1 MKIKSIYISAFG
13 GLKDKHLDFS
23 DGFNII
29 YGDNENGKS
38 TVMAFIKMM
47 FYGTERGSAQL
58 SKNPRKKYTPWD
70 GSSMAGSV
78 DFELENKNYRI
89 EREFKS
95 SNSTDKVTVT
105 DLDLGEKTAAPPDV
119 GLQIF
124 GLSAAAFERSVFVG
138 QSGIPEN
145 DSSAEGEINSRL
157 SNMVS
162 SADESV
168 SYDTVEKRI
177 TKAKLA
183 LMSKRGQAGEYDKN
197 LKRLDLLSDRL
208 KKAELIYEEHE
219 QYKENAA
226 ALSSQIESGLKRIS
240 VIKAKLKE
248 EQNIKDAEKLKKLL
262 ETKEELDELNR
273 SLRLSDGGLIDE
285 QFVSKLR
292 FCISR
297 LENIK
302 VSYDAANGEA
312 QRLRENL
319 RLTASSDNSTAS
331 ERSARLAK
339 EVKTYESDIA
349 AVKNEIK
356 ENGSIYNEL
365 SSKEYEIKTK
375 RKGINVPLA
384 VISLLLFSLAAV
396 FVVLRSYIVSAV
408 FVGLF
413 ILLLCLSFVLRPYD
427 KKAIEEF
434 SRRLNEVKLKS
445 DSLKEKE
452 SELFR
457 KYTAASAGLE
467 AFGAALGN
475 DSALLKAQEKQLAES
490 EERAENMRLSL
501 ENAEE
506 ELKELFSR
514 YKSAD
519 NTETIKE
526 QLDGLAKKA
535 AAQKE
540 IKQRLN
546 YLAKDLENISYE
558 EARHRL
564 EALPE
569 NAETEDF
576 TALKA
581 ELEKITGET
590 AERKQALIKIET
602 EDREKLKNAEEPET
616 LKKEIADLK
625 AVTKKQLDFCNAAD
639 IALDTLKDSFAE
651 MRRSYGS
658 ALEKKAGGIFEALT
672 DGKYSGM
679 QISKSFEINA
689 DKNGIFGGKEL
700 AFLSSGTIDQA
711 YLSLRLA
718 LSELMF
724 ENSERLPV
732 FLDDALSQYDDLR
745 TKTALKYLKEYS
757 ENGQIIMF
765 TCHRFVTDY
774 AADTGA
780 VCKDF

>member
-13 GLKDKHLDFS
+13 GLKDKRLDFS

-70 GSSMAGSV
+70 GSPMAGSV

-105 DLDLGEKTAAPPDV
+105 DLDLGEKTVAPPDV

-145 DSSAEGEINSRL
+145 DSSAEGEINSKL

-177 TKAKLA
+177 TKVKLA

-197 LKRLDLLSDRL
+197 LKQLDLLSDRL
-208 KKAELIYEEHE
+208 KKAEAIYEEHE

-248 EQNIKDAEKLKKLL
+248 EQNLKDAEKLKKLL
-262 ETKEELDELNR
+262 ETKAELDELNR
-273 SLRLSDGGLIDE
+273 SLRLSDGGLMDE

-297 LENIK
+297 LENIR
-302 VSYDAANGEA
+302 VSYDAASGEA

-331 ERSARLAK
+331 ERSARLTE
-339 EVKTYESDIA
+339 EVKAYESKIA
-349 AVKNEIK
+349 AVKAEIK
-356 ENGSIYNEL
+356 ENGSLYNEL

-384 VISLLLFSLAAV
+384 VISLLFFLSAAV
-396 FVVLRSYIVSAV
+396 FIVLKSYIVSAV
-408 FVGLF
+408 FAGLF
-413 ILLLCLSFVLRPYD
+413 LLLLCLSFVLRPYD
-427 KKAIEEF
+427 KKAIEGF
-434 SRRLNEVKLKS
+434 GQKFNEVKLKS

-452 SELFR
+452 AELFR

-467 AFGAALGN
+467 AVNAALGN
-475 DSALLKAQEKQLAES
+475 NSALLKAQEKQLAES

-501 ENAEE
+501 ENAEK

-519 NTETIKE
+519 NTEDIKE

-558 EARHRL
+558 EARRRL
-564 EALPE
+564 EALPK

-576 TALKA
+576 AALKA

-602 EDREKLKNAEEPET
+602 EDSERLKNAEEPET

-625 AVTKKQLDFCNAAD
+625 AVTEKQLDFCSAAD

-658 ALEKKAGGIFEALT
+658 ALEKKAGAIFEALT
-672 DGKYSGM
+672 DGRYSGM
-679 QISKSFEINA
+679 QISKSFDINA
-689 DKNGIFGGKEL
+689 EKNGIFGGKEL
-700 AFLSSGTIDQA
+700 AFLSGGTIDQA

-724 ENSERLPV
+724 ENSERLPI
-732 FLDDALSQYDDLR
+732 FLDDALSQYDDFR
-745 TKTALKYLKEYS
+745 AKTALKYLKKYS
-757 ENGQIIMF
+757 ENCQIIMF
-765 TCHRFVTDY
+765 TCHRFVTDS
-774 AADTGA
+774 AAETGA

>member
-13 GLKDKHLDFS
+13 GLKDKRLDFS

-70 GSSMAGSV
+70 GSPMAGSV

-105 DLDLGEKTAAPPDV
+105 DLDLGEKTVAPPDV

-145 DSSAEGEINSRL
+145 DSSAEGEINSKL

-197 LKRLDLLSDRL
+197 LKQLDLLSDRL
-208 KKAELIYEEHE
+208 KKAEAIYEEHE

-248 EQNIKDAEKLKKLL
+248 EQNLKDAEKLKKLL
-262 ETKEELDELNR
+262 ETKAELDELNR
-273 SLRLSDGGLIDE
+273 SLRLSDGGLMDE

-331 ERSARLAK
+331 ERSARLTE
-339 EVKTYESDIA
+339 EVKAYESEIA
-349 AVKNEIK
+349 AVKAEIK
-356 ENGSIYNEL
+356 ENGSLYNEL

-375 RKGINVPLA
+375 RKGFNVPLA
-384 VISLLLFSLAAV
+384 VISLLFFLSAAV
-396 FVVLRSYIVSAV
+396 FIVLKSYFVSAV
-408 FVGLF
+408 FAGLF
-413 ILLLCLSFVLRPYD
+413 LLLLCLSFVLRPYD
-427 KKAIEEF
+427 KKAIEGF
-434 SRRLNEVKLKS
+434 GQKFNEVKLKS

-452 SELFR
+452 AELFR

-467 AFGAALGN
+467 AVNAALGN

-501 ENAEE
+501 ENAEK

-519 NTETIKE
+519 NTEDIKE

-558 EARHRL
+558 EANRRL
-564 EALPE
+564 EALPK

-576 TALKA
+576 AALKA

-602 EDREKLKNAEEPET
+602 EDSERLKNAEEPET

-625 AVTKKQLDFCNAAD
+625 AVTEKQLDFCSAAD

-658 ALEKKAGGIFEALT
+658 ALEKKAGAIFEALT
-672 DGKYSGM
+672 DGRYSGM
-679 QISKSFEINA
+679 QISKSFDINA
-689 DKNGIFGGKEL
+689 EKNGIFGGKEL
-700 AFLSSGTIDQA
+700 AFLSGGTIDQA

-724 ENSERLPV
+724 ENSERLPI
-732 FLDDALSQYDDLR
+732 FLDDALSQYDDFR
-745 TKTALKYLKEYS
+745 AKTALKYLKKYS
-757 ENGQIIMF
+757 ENCQIIMF
-765 TCHRFVTDY
+765 TCHRFVTDS
-774 AADTGA
+774 AAETGA

>member
-13 GLKDKHLDFS
+13 GLKDKRLDFS

-70 GSSMAGSV
+70 GSPMAGSV

-105 DLDLGEKTAAPPDV
+105 DLDLGERTVAPPDV

-145 DSSAEGEINSRL
+145 DSSAEGEINSKL

-197 LKRLDLLSDRL
+197 LKQLDLLSDRL
-208 KKAELIYEEHE
+208 KKAEAIYEEHE

-262 ETKEELDELNR
+262 ETKAELDELNR
-273 SLRLSDGGLIDE
+273 SLRLSDGGLMDE

-319 RLTASSDNSTAS
+319 RLTASSDNSTVS
-331 ERSARLAK
+331 ERSARLTE
-339 EVKTYESDIA
+339 EVKAYESEIADIKA
-349 AVKNEIK
+349 EIK
-356 ENGSIYNEL
+356 ENGSLYNEL

-375 RKGINVPLA
+375 RKGFNVPLA
-384 VISLLLFSLAAV
+384 VISLLFFLSAAV
-396 FVVLRSYIVSAV
+396 FIVLKSYIVSAV
-408 FVGLF
+408 FAGLF
-413 ILLLCLSFVLRPYD
+413 LLLLCLSFVLRPYD
-427 KKAIEEF
+427 KKAIEGF
-434 SRRLNEVKLKS
+434 GQKFNEVKLKS

-452 SELFR
+452 AELFR

-467 AFGAALGN
+467 AVNAALGN
-475 DSALLKAQEKQLAES
+475 NSALLKAQEKQLAES

-501 ENAEE
+501 ENAEK

-519 NTETIKE
+519 NTEDIKE

-558 EARHRL
+558 EAQSRL

-569 NAETEDF
+569 NAKTEDF
-576 TALKA
+576 AALKA
-581 ELEKITGET
+581 ELDKISSET

-602 EDREKLKNAEEPET
+602 EDSERLKNAEEPET

-625 AVTKKQLDFCNAAD
+625 AVTEKQLDFCSAAD

-658 ALEKKAGGIFEALT
+658 ALEKKAGAIFEALT
-672 DGKYSGM
+672 DGRYSGM
-679 QISKSFEINA
+679 QISKSFDINA
-689 DKNGIFGGKEL
+689 EKNGIFGGKEL

-724 ENSERLPV
+724 EGSERLPI
-732 FLDDALSQYDDLR
+732 FLDDALSQYDDFR
-745 TKTALKYLKEYS
+745 TKTALKYLKKYS
-757 ENGQIIMF
+757 EDGQIIMF
-765 TCHRFVTDY
+765 TCHRSVTDS
-774 AADTGA
+774 AAETGA

>member
-1 MKIKSIYISAFG
+1 MKIKSICISSFG

-23 DGFNII
+23 DGLNII

-47 FYGTERGSAQL
+47 FYGTERSSAQL
-58 SKNPRKKYTPWD
+58 SKNLRKKYAPWD
-70 GSSMAGSV
+70 GSPMAGSV

-105 DLDLGEKTAAPPDV
+105 DLDLGDKTAAPPDV

-138 QSGIPEN
+138 QLGIPEN
-145 DSSAEGEINSRL
+145 DSSAASEINSKL

-168 SYDTVEKRI
+168 SYDTVEKRL

-197 LKRLDLLSDRL
+197 LKRVSMLSDEL
-208 KKAELIYEEHE
+208 KKAESVYSEHE
-219 QYKENAA
+219 KYKTDAA
-226 ALSSQIESGLKRIS
+226 ALSAEIENGYKKIA
-240 VIKAKLKE
+240 VIKAKLEE
-248 EQNIKDAEKLKKLL
+248 EQDIKNAEKLKKLIK
-262 ETKEELDELNR
+262 TKEELDRLNT
-273 SLRLSDGGLIDE
+273 SLKLSDGGLLDE

-292 FCISR
+292 FCISK
-297 LENIK
+297 LDNIK

-312 QRLRENL
+312 ERLRESL
-319 RLTASSDNSTAS
+319 RITASSDGNAAV
-331 ERSARLAK
+331 ERSAKLAE
-339 EVKTYESDIA
+339 EVKSYEDGIA
-349 AVKNEIK
+349 AVKAEIK
-356 ENGSIYNEL
+356 ENNRLYNEL
-365 SSKEYEIKTK
+365 SAKEYEVKKK

-384 VISLLLFSLAAV
+384 IISLLLFSLVAV
-396 FVVLRSYIVSAV
+396 FVVFKSYIISAV

-413 ILLLCLSFVLRPYD
+413 LLLLCLSFVLRPYN

-434 SRRLNEVKLKS
+434 GYQLNAVKLKS
-445 DSLKEKE
+445 ENLKDKE
-452 SELFR
+452 TGLIQKFA
-457 KYTAASAGLE
+457 AASAGLE
-467 AFGAALGN
+467 AVNAALGN
-475 DSALLKAQEKQLAES
+475 GSTLLKAQEKQLAES
-490 EERAENMRLSL
+490 EKRAENMRLAL
-501 ENAEE
+501 ENSEK

-514 YKSAD
+514 YKTAD
-519 NTETIKE
+519 NTEDIKE
-526 QLDGLAKKA
+526 QLDGLAEKA

-546 YLAKDLENISYE
+546 YLVKDLGNISYE
-558 EARHRL
+558 EAQKKL
-564 EALPE
+564 DSLPQ
-569 NAETEDF
+569 NAENEDF
-576 TALKA
+576 SALKT
-581 ELEKITGET
+581 ELEKLTKET
-590 AERKQALIKIET
+590 AELKQALIRIET
-602 EDREKLKNAEEPET
+602 EDKERLKTAPEPEM
-616 LKKEIADLK
+616 LKKEITSLES
-625 AVTKKQLDFCNAAD
+625 VTKNQLEFCRAAD

-658 ALEKKAGGIFEALT
+658 VLEKKAGKIFGELT
-672 DGKYSGM
+672 NGAYGGM
-679 QISKSFEINA
+679 QISKSFDINA
-689 DKNGIFGGKEL
+689 EKSGVFGGKEL

-718 LSELMF
+718 LSELML
-724 ENSERLPV
+724 ENSEKLPI

-745 TKTALKYLKEYS
+745 TKTALKYLKKYS
-757 ENGQIIMF
+757 ENEQIIMF
-765 TCHRFVTDY
+765 TCHRFISDT
-774 AADTGA
+774 AANTGA

>member
-13 GLKDKHLDFS
+13 GLKDKRLDFS

-70 GSSMAGSV
+70 GSPMAGSV

-105 DLDLGEKTAAPPDV
+105 DLDLGEKTVAPPDV

-145 DSSAEGEINSRL
+145 DSSAEGEINSKL

-197 LKRLDLLSDRL
+197 LKQLDLLSDRL
-208 KKAELIYEEHE
+208 KKAEAIYEEHE

-248 EQNIKDAEKLKKLL
+248 EQNLKDAEKLKKLL
-262 ETKEELDELNR
+262 ETKAELDELNR
-273 SLRLSDGGLIDE
+273 SLRLSDGGLMDE

-319 RLTASSDNSTAS
+319 RLTASSDNSTVS
-331 ERSARLAK
+331 ERSARLTE
-339 EVKTYESDIA
+339 EVKAYESEIA
-349 AVKNEIK
+349 AVKAEIK
-356 ENGSIYNEL
+356 ENGSLYNEL

-396 FVVLRSYIVSAV
+396 FVVLKSYIVSAV
-408 FVGLF
+408 FAGLF
-413 ILLLCLSFVLRPYD
+413 LLLLCLSFVLRPYD

-434 SRRLNEVKLKS
+434 GQKFNEVKLKS

-452 SELFR
+452 AELFR

-467 AFGAALGN
+467 AVNAALGN
-475 DSALLKAQEKQLAES
+475 NSALLKAQEKQLAES

-501 ENAEE
+501 ENAEK

-519 NTETIKE
+519 NTEDIKE

-558 EARHRL
+558 EANRRL
-564 EALPE
+564 EALPK
-569 NAETEDF
+569 NTETEDF
-576 TALKA
+576 AALKA

-602 EDREKLKNAEEPET
+602 EDSERLKNAEEPET

-625 AVTKKQLDFCNAAD
+625 AVTEKQLDFCSAAD

-658 ALEKKAGGIFEALT
+658 ALEKKAGAIFEALT
-672 DGKYSGM
+672 DGRYSGM
-679 QISKSFEINA
+679 QISKSFDINA
-689 DKNGIFGGKEL
+689 EKNGIFGGKEL

-724 ENSERLPV
+724 EGSERLPI
-732 FLDDALSQYDDLR
+732 FLDDALSQYDDFR
-745 TKTALKYLKEYS
+745 AKTALKYLKKYS
-757 ENGQIIMF
+757 EDGQIIMF
-765 TCHRFVTDY
+765 TCHRFVTDS
-774 AADTGA
+774 AAETGA

>member
-13 GLKDKHLDFS
+13 GLKDKRLDFS

-70 GSSMAGSV
+70 GSPMAGSV

-95 SNSTDKVTVT
+95 SNSSDKVTVT
-105 DLDLGEKTAAPPDV
+105 DLDLGEKTVAPPDV

-145 DSSAEGEINSRL
+145 DSSAEGEINSKL

-197 LKRLDLLSDRL
+197 LKQLDLLSDRL
-208 KKAELIYEEHE
+208 KKAEAIYEEHE

-248 EQNIKDAEKLKKLL
+248 EQNLKDAEKLKKLL
-262 ETKEELDELNR
+262 ETKAELDELNR
-273 SLRLSDGGLIDE
+273 SLRLSDGGLMDE

-297 LENIK
+297 LENIR
-302 VSYDAANGEA
+302 VSYDAASGEA

-319 RLTASSDNSTAS
+319 RLIASSDNSTAS
-331 ERSARLAK
+331 ERSARLTE
-339 EVKTYESDIA
+339 EVKAYESEIA
-349 AVKNEIK
+349 AVKAEIK
-356 ENGSIYNEL
+356 ENGSLYNEL

-396 FVVLRSYIVSAV
+396 FVVLKSYIVSAV
-408 FVGLF
+408 FAGLF
-413 ILLLCLSFVLRPYD
+413 LLLLFLSFILRPYD
-427 KKAIEEF
+427 KKAIKEF
-434 SRRLNEVKLKS
+434 GQKFNEVKLKS

-452 SELFR
+452 AELFR

-467 AFGAALGN
+467 AVNAALGN

-490 EERAENMRLSL
+490 EERAENIRLSL
-501 ENAEE
+501 ENAEK

-519 NTETIKE
+519 NTEDIKE

-558 EARHRL
+558 EANRRL
-564 EALPE
+564 EALPK
-569 NAETEDF
+569 NTETEDF
-576 TALKA
+576 AALKA

-602 EDREKLKNAEEPET
+602 EDSERLKNAEEPET

-625 AVTKKQLDFCNAAD
+625 AVTEKQLDFCSAAD

-658 ALEKKAGGIFEALT
+658 ALEKKAGAIFEALT
-672 DGKYSGM
+672 DGRYSGM
-679 QISKSFEINA
+679 QISKSFDINA
-689 DKNGIFGGKEL
+689 EKNGIFGGKEL
-700 AFLSSGTIDQA
+700 AFLSGGTIDQA

-724 ENSERLPV
+724 ENSERLPI
-732 FLDDALSQYDDLR
+732 FLDDALSQYDDFR
-745 TKTALKYLKEYS
+745 AKTALKYLKKYS
-757 ENGQIIMF
+757 ENCQIIMF
-765 TCHRFVTDY
+765 TCHRFVTDS
-774 AADTGA
+774 AAETGA

>member
-13 GLKDKHLDFS
+13 GLKDKRLDFS

-70 GSSMAGSV
+70 GSPMAGSV

-95 SNSTDKVTVT
+95 SNSSDKVTVT
-105 DLDLGEKTAAPPDV
+105 DLDLGERTVAPPDV

-145 DSSAEGEINSRL
+145 DSSAEGEINSKL

-197 LKRLDLLSDRL
+197 LKQLDLLSDRL
-208 KKAELIYEEHE
+208 KKAEAIYEEHE

-248 EQNIKDAEKLKKLL
+248 EQNLKDAEKLKKLL
-262 ETKEELDELNR
+262 ETKAELDELNR
-273 SLRLSDGGLIDE
+273 SLRLSDGGLMDE

-297 LENIK
+297 LENIR
-302 VSYDAANGEA
+302 VSYDAASGEA

-331 ERSARLAK
+331 ERSARLTE
-339 EVKTYESDIA
+339 EVKAYESKIA
-349 AVKNEIK
+349 AVKAEIK
-356 ENGSIYNEL
+356 ENGSLYNEL

-384 VISLLLFSLAAV
+384 VISLLFFLSAAV
-396 FVVLRSYIVSAV
+396 FIVLKSYIVSAV
-408 FVGLF
+408 FAGLF
-413 ILLLCLSFVLRPYD
+413 LLLLCLSFVLRPYD
-427 KKAIEEF
+427 KKAIEGF
-434 SRRLNEVKLKS
+434 GQKFNEVKLKS

-452 SELFR
+452 AELFR

-467 AFGAALGN
+467 AVNAALGN

-501 ENAEE
+501 ENAEK

-519 NTETIKE
+519 NTEDIKE

-558 EARHRL
+558 EANRRL
-564 EALPE
+564 EALPK
-569 NAETEDF
+569 NTETEDF
-576 TALKA
+576 AALKA

-602 EDREKLKNAEEPET
+602 EDSERLKNAEEPET

-625 AVTKKQLDFCNAAD
+625 AVTEKQLDFCSAAD

-658 ALEKKAGGIFEALT
+658 TLEKKAGAIFEALT
-672 DGKYSGM
+672 DGRYSGM
-679 QISKSFEINA
+679 QISKSFDINA
-689 DKNGIFGGKEL
+689 EKNGIFGGKEL

-732 FLDDALSQYDDLR
+732 FLDDALSQYDDFR
-745 TKTALKYLKEYS
+745 AKTALKYLKKYS
-757 ENGQIIMF
+757 ENCQIIMF
-765 TCHRFVTDY
+765 TCHRFVTDS
-774 AADTGA
+774 AAETGA